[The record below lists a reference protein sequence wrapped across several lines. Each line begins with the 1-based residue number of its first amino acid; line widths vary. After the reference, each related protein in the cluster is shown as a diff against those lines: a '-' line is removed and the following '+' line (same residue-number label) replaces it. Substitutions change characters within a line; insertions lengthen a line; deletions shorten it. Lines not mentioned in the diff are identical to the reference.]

1 MKLIRPTVFSFILL
15 LTFLAATLSSC
26 KFGQVY
32 TYDVRL
38 ERPTRSQNLS
48 FENDTFSIAFTFGI
62 DNISFQLY
70 NKLDDAIRINW
81 KDISASIDGDTKR
94 VIRSMEPAIMVA
106 PKSKITDY
114 IQTADKVYSDTGTA
128 QLPLALHRYPIR
140 DNNWEP
146 DRKYILGL
154 KGRRI
159 VIYLPYYVKD
169 VYYSKT
175 FEIIIADIQPKAE
188 PKKNG
193 PAS

>member
-1 MKLIRPTVFSFILL
+1 M
-15 LTFLAATLSSC
+15 LTFFSATLSSC

-48 FENDTFSIAFTFGI
+48 FENDTFSIAFTFGV

-94 VIRSMEPAIMVA
+94 VYRSIEPAIMVA

-114 IQTADKVYSDTGTA
+114 IQTADKITSDTGTA
-128 QLPLALHRYPIR
+128 PVAQVVHTYPIR

-146 DRKYILGL
+146 DRKYILSL

-175 FEIIIADIQPKAE
+175 FEFVIADIQPKVQ
-188 PKKNG
+188 PKTNG